1 MKDIFRDKEIYL
13 VVGLFLFVFF
23 FAHIVSPP
31 NTFKEESIISIEKG
45 LSLNQVSDQLKSSNV
60 IRSRFLF
67 NTLVTLLGSQ
77 SGVKAGEYYLHYRES
92 AIGLAWR
99 VVHGEHNIDEVRIT
113 IPEGFDNE
121 EIANLFDESFPLF
134 DKKTFLN
141 LGKQGYLFPD
151 TYFMKVSV
159 TANEVIEI
167 LSSNFESKTLLLEGQ
182 FDASKHSKEEIVIIA
197 SLIEGEVQTKED
209 KELVSG
215 ILWKRLSIG
224 MALQVDSAP
233 ITYDEPGLPKKPIN
247 NPGLESIDAALNPKS
262 SPYLYFISDKEGK
275 THYARTLDEHIQN
288 IKKYL

>member
-1 MKDIFRDKEIYL
+1 M
-13 VVGLFLFVFF
+13 FL
-23 FAHIVSPP
+23 
-31 NTFKEESIISIEKG
+31 
-45 LSLNQVSDQLKSSNV
+45 D
-60 IRSRFLF
+60 
-67 NTLVTLLGSQ
+67 LG
-77 SGVKAGEYYLHYRES
+77 E
-92 AIGLAWR
+92 
-99 VVHGEHNIDEVRIT
+99 
-113 IPEGFDNE
+113 
-121 EIANLFDESFPLF
+121 
-134 DKKTFLN
+134 
-141 LGKQGYLFPD
+141 QGHLFPD

-159 TANEVIEI
+159 TAEKVVEI
-167 LSSNFESKTLLLEGQ
+167 LNSNFESKTLLFEDK
-182 FDASKHSKEEIVIIA
+182 FDASKYSKEEIITMA

-247 NPGLESIDAALNPKS
+247 NPGLVSIEAALSPKS